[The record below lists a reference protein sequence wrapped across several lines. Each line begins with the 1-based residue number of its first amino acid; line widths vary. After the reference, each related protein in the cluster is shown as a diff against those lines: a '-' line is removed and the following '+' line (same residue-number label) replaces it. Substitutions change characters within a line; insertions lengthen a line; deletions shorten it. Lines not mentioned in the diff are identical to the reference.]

1 MKFRVCSR
9 STVLVL
15 GVFLSVHG
23 LGCSDEGAASGP
35 SGSSVSSGSA
45 SGGSGGGSGG
55 GDGGGGGSGGE
66 SAGGAGGGN
75 GGSGGAGGASVPLAG
90 FGAISGDCGLIDA
103 MEIQSDSSY
112 TFRDTIDFG
121 MAMFDYNELSP
132 GGKKIYDAGN
142 LGGSSLE
149 SEIFS
154 YEVLYRCEL
163 AALLKTEAEVSYQ
176 DPAGKK
182 TDLLVDIDAF
192 KLGVSVTRAYIFPPD
207 TPYTEADAKTL
218 LEKKLSDIQLS
229 SANVTPGDAWEKQI
243 LHVLAY
249 KPEFADT
256 MEKAYAS
263 IDPVVRG
270 DTILY
275 ITVTEGDDEFI
286 Y

>member
-1 MKFRVCSR
+1 
-9 STVLVL
+9 
-15 GVFLSVHG
+15 
-23 LGCSDEGAASGP
+23 
-35 SGSSVSSGSA
+35 
-45 SGGSGGGSGG
+45 
-55 GDGGGGGSGGE
+55 
-66 SAGGAGGGN
+66 
-75 GGSGGAGGASVPLAG
+75 
-90 FGAISGDCGLIDA
+90 
-103 MEIQSDSSY
+103 MEIQSDSPF

-121 MAMFDYNELSP
+121 MEAFDYNKLSP

-163 AALLKTEAEVSYQ
+163 AALLKTEAEVVYQ

-192 KLGVSVTRAYIFPPD
+192 KLGVSVTRAYIYPPD
-207 TPYTEADAKTL
+207 SPYTEQNAKDL
-218 LEKKLSDIQLS
+218 LTKKLSDIQVS
-229 SANVTPGDAWEKQI
+229 STNVSPGDAWEKQI

-256 MEKAYAS
+256 LEQAYAS
-263 IDPVVRG
+263 IDPAVRG
-270 DTILY
+270 DTLLY
-275 ITVTEGDDEFI
+275 ITVTEGNDEFI